1 MLQKKNVGDIDNDL
15 SLSESELELINE
27 EAKGISTSTLIVF
40 WQFILEGI
48 KELSIVSNQILSIEM
63 IVMRLIHL
71 KDIPSYQSILDS
83 ISKNNTMEDNESE
96 NIIENKKTIKESES
110 LEKNNISKD
119 QIKNTTQT
127 KLKIE
132 TSEQMIKKELP
143 EEKINSFEE
152 LIILSSVKKDI
163 ELKYDLERNVNLIK
177 FSPGK
182 IDIAFNEN
190 LNKNFVRNLSE
201 RLLEWTNKR
210 WVISLTKEVGQK
222 SFVEQN
228 KMKKDNLLKQGKNEE
243 IYKLFKNTFPDAE
256 LIDIKKK

>member
-1 MLQKKNVGDIDNDL
+1 
-15 SLSESELELINE
+15 
-27 EAKGISTSTLIVF
+27 
-40 WQFILEGI
+40 
-48 KELSIVSNQILSIEM
+48 M

-71 KDIPSYQSILDS
+71 KDIPSYQSVLDS
-83 ISKNNTMEDNESE
+83 ISKNNTMDDNESE
-96 NIIENKKTIKESES
+96 NIVESKKIIKEQENI
-110 LEKNNISKD
+110 EKNNISKD

-132 TSEQMIKKELP
+132 TSEQVIKKELSG
-143 EEKINSFEE
+143 EMINSFEE

-210 WVISLTKEVGQK
+210 WVISLTKETGQK
-222 SFVEQN
+222 SFLEQN
-228 KMKKDNLLKQGKNEE
+228 KMKKDKLLEQGKNEE
-243 IYKLFKNTFPDAE
+243 IYKLLKNTFPDAE